1 MKVSGPVVL
10 NLTGILNTSGGSIS
24 NTTNNAAN
32 LKVLSSYTGSSGV
45 SVSGGTST
53 YFSVYAPGTA
63 VSISGSSHVFG
74 AILGKSFTSSGNAK
88 HYDTALGVWGLVPR
102 PLGAARSDGSDASP
116 A

>member
-1 MKVSGPVVL
+1 MSS
-10 NLTGILNTSGGSIS
+10 TGLPAGSIS

-32 LKVLSSYTGSSGV
+32 LKVSSSYTGSSGV

-88 HYDTALGVWGLVPR
+88 HHYDTALAGVWGSFFGL
-102 PLGAARSDGSDASP
+102 
-116 A
+116 